1 MTGARIE
8 ITVDDA
14 TVQGALAHAQAR
26 LAPDGMADLLHDI
39 GEFMVRA
46 TRERAEREVSPEG
59 VPWDALTP
67 RYAARKA
74 KKYPG
79 AKILHRDFHM
89 LGDQFAAQ
97 VDGDTL
103 RVGTHAVYGAIHQF
117 GGTVHHGS
125 YQRIR
130 DRRYFGAGDAVIPA
144 RPWLGVSAEDADEI
158 HAIVLNFLRGA
169 VEGEA

>member
-14 TVQGALAHAQAR
+14 TVQGALAHAQAA
-26 LAPDGMADLLHDI
+26 LAPQGLVPLLEDI
-39 GEFMVRA
+39 GEYLVRS
-46 TRERAEREVSPEG
+46 TRERAEREVSPDG

-79 AKILHRDFHM
+79 AKILHRDFHL
-89 LGDQFAAQ
+89 LGDQLAAQ
-97 VDGDTL
+97 VDDDTL
-103 RVGTHAVYGAIHQF
+103 RVGTNAVYGAIHQF
-117 GGTVHHGS
+117 GGTIHHGS

-130 DRRYFGAGDAVIPA
+130 DRRHFDARDVAIPA

-158 HAIVLNFLRGA
+158 HAITLDYLRRA
-169 VEGEA
+169 VGGE